1 MSGKAATAEMAL
13 RGRIGGFSLAATHDA
28 REYTKA
34 ARRAFLAKFLA
45 DIPADLPEDERLR
58 RARAARQAHFARLAL
73 KSAKA
78 RRQRKSGAAK

>member
-1 MSGKAATAEMAL
+1 MAL

-34 ARRAFLAKFLA
+34 ARSAFLAKFLA
-45 DIPADLPEDERLR
+45 DIPSDLPEEERQR
-58 RARAARQAHFARLAL
+58 RAQAARQAHFSRMAL

-78 RRQRKSGAAK
+78 RRQRKNGAAK